1 MARQLITEG
10 LLLAA
15 IGGAAGFLCAV
26 WASKGLTAIIFEEYV
41 VTVAFDPA
49 PDGRVVAF
57 TMVTATLFGLLLTLL
72 PAWQATREQ
81 PLGLQQRTART
92 VTSAAVGPWL
102 VAAQIAL
109 SLVLSIAAGLF
120 VRTLQTI
127 RAVPSGLTSAG
138 VVVAYSFPRPEGY
151 RHVDNDAT
159 TAARSR
165 SSKRSPAWS
174 ARASRSTSPRGA
186 ARGSSSA

>member
-1 MARQLITEG
+1 M
-10 LLLAA
+10 
-15 IGGAAGFLCAV
+15 

-57 TMVTATLFGLLLTLL
+57 TMVTAMLFGLLLTLL

-92 VTSAAVGPWL
+92 VASAAVGHL
-102 VAAQIAL
+102 
-109 SLVLSIAAGLF
+109 AG
-120 VRTLQTI
+120 RGAN
-127 RAVPSGLTSAG
+127 RAVAGAVDRGRSLRPNAANHPVGAVRPDVAG

-151 RHVDNDAT
+151 RHVDNDVYY
-159 TAARSR
+159 RSTIE
-165 SSKRSPAWS
+165 KLIAIPGME
-174 ARASRSTSPRGA
+174 RASVSLDKP
-186 ARGSSSA
+186 ARRRHGDRRTRDADERARRRDERH